1 MDLAGC
7 VPVVFSDLSH
17 EEGLAWAS
25 KMPNHSAISFGQ
37 KLTYAAYKDIPASY
51 LFCEADKCVTPEVQ
65 NRIIAAMESEMGGK
79 TVDRHS
85 VKADHA
91 INVTQPKAMA
101 LVIRAALGEKN

>member
-1 MDLAGC
+1 
-7 VPVVFSDLSH
+7 
-17 EEGLAWAS
+17 
-25 KMPNHSAISFGQ
+25 
-37 KLTYAAYKDIPASY
+37 LTYAAYKDIPASY

-91 INVTQPKAMA
+91 INVTHPKAMA